1 LLKSFILKL
10 MKIIFSKNTAILI
23 HIKSLRNSAFS
34 KSMMY
39 RAMSLLRIS
48 PKELFKIEK
57 STRQSLRKRRL
68 LKINTTSKTK
78 SIFQSS
84 D

>member
-10 MKIIFSKNTAILI
+10 MKIIFSRNIAILI
-23 HIKSLRNSAFS
+23 PIKSLRNSAFS